1 MEIKRVQCPQC
12 NTVYDIKN
20 SKGETEKIFACQKC
34 QKMLRVR
41 FSNPVVNNDEPV
53 DAIPVDHNV
62 QGRTILAGQQPGIT
76 YNTVLLNKK
85 VVKRGILCVGD
96 KEYELSEGK
105 NTVGRKSADSTA
117 SLQLDVNDLY
127 MSRRHAIIRCV
138 NAGKPIYKAIISN
151 DQNKNITYINGNPI
165 KKDEEITLT
174 NGCEIKMGDTV
185 VVYKEVK

>member
-53 DAIPVDHNV
+53 DAIPVDPNS

-76 YNTVLLNKK
+76 NNTVLLNKA
-85 VVKRGILCVGD
+85 VTRGVLCVGD
-96 KEYELSEGK
+96 KEYKLCEGK
-105 NTVGRKSADSTA
+105 NTVGRKSVNSTA

-138 NAGKPIYKAIISN
+138 NAGKPTYKAIISN
-151 DQNKNITYINGNPI
+151 DQNKNITYINGNPLE
-165 KKDEEITLT
+165 KDDELILT

>member
-1 MEIKRVQCPQC
+1 
-12 NTVYDIKN
+12 
-20 SKGETEKIFACQKC
+20 
-34 QKMLRVR
+34 MLRVR

-53 DAIPVDHNV
+53 DAIPVDPNA

-76 YNTVLLNKK
+76 NNTVLLNKA
-85 VVKRGILCVGD
+85 VTRGVLCVGD
-96 KEYELSEGK
+96 KEYKLCEGK
-105 NTVGRKSADSTA
+105 NTVGRKSVNSTA

-138 NAGKPIYKAIISN
+138 NAGKPTYKAIISN
-151 DQNKNITYINGNPI
+151 DQNKNITYINGNPLE
-165 KKDEEITLT
+165 KDDELILT